1 MMNIV
6 LRFSVNFRDLKVHNC
21 LIINKAIW
29 ALRHFAVLCWIW
41 LGFQSVYLLC
51 IWLLPESEMAI
62 LLVTENTVKDDY
74 EY

>member
-1 MMNIV
+1 MNIV
-6 LRFSVNFRDLKVHNC
+6 LRHVAYFLGQKVPNH
-21 LIINKAIW
+21 LIINKGIW
-29 ALRHFAVLCWIW
+29 ALQHFAVLCWLW

-62 LLVTENTVKDDY
+62 LFVADNTVKDVY